1 MRNKEKFI
9 VILKPDGFRRKL
21 IGKIINR
28 FEEKGFDILDI
39 KTETLSVK
47 ILEEHYVHLKEKVFF
62 QDIVDYMTSGP
73 VVIIAME
80 GLNGIEAA
88 RMLAGSTNS
97 AQADPGSIRGTWALT
112 IDENVIHV
120 SDSVENGEHEYIRFF

>member
-1 MRNKEKFI
+1 MIQFEPAGKHINQKEREY
-9 VILKPDGFRRKL
+9 LLAQGLNWCPSCR
-21 IGKIINR
+21 
-28 FEEKGFDILDI
+28 
-39 KTETLSVK
+39 SVK